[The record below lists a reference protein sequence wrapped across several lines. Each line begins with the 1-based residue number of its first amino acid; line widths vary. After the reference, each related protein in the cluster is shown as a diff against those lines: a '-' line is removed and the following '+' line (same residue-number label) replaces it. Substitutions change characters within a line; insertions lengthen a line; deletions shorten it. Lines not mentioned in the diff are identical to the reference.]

1 MPAIPGRP
9 LFIGVE
15 GPALTIDEK
24 KFIRRSQPGGFILF
38 ARNIETPE
46 QTNELLRSLQALVK
60 EPCFLSIDQEG
71 GRVDRLKQIL
81 PPMPSMFK
89 TALAGIGAVQRHASV
104 TARAL
109 RLLGFNMNFA
119 PVLDLMSPFRNGIED
134 RAFSC
139 APVEVAA
146 MGTVYLRTALKAGVP
161 GTLKHFPGLGRGE
174 CDSHLDLPFI
184 PIKRSNLILEDLH
197 PFRKNLRH
205 SPFVMVAH
213 AFYPDFEEN
222 DDRPVPASLSR
233 NIVTRLL
240 RKDLGFDG
248 VALTDDLLMGALRG
262 FGDLPL
268 ISQLAFQAGND
279 MLLLCRG
286 LEACEQVYKVL
297 ARKKT
302 MVQAKRQEQAYR
314 RIARVKKNL
323 ALKPTVADLDR
334 AALDGIAAEM
344 QRFSDEVAG
353 RDASAG

>member
-1 MPAIPGRP
+1 MRTIAGSP
-9 LFIGVE
+9 LFMGVE
-15 GPALTIDEK
+15 GPELTPDEK
-24 KFIRRSQPGGFILF
+24 KFIRRVQPGGVILF
-38 ARNIETPE
+38 ARNIETAE
-46 QTNELLRSLQALVK
+46 QTNELLRSMQGLVS
-60 EPCFLSIDQEG
+60 EPCFFSIDQEG
-71 GRVDRLKQIL
+71 GRVDRLKQFL
-81 PPMPSMFK
+81 PPMPSLFK
-89 TALAGIGAVQRHASV
+89 TALAGIGAVQRHARV

-109 RLLGFNMNFA
+109 RVLGFNMNFA

-146 MGTVYLRTALKAGVP
+146 MGTAYLRAAFKAGVP

-222 DDRPVPASLSR
+222 DDRPIPASLSR

-262 FGDLPL
+262 FGDLPM
-268 ISQLAFQAGND
+268 ISQLALQAGND

-286 LEACEQVYKVL
+286 LDACEQVYKLL

-302 MVQAKRQEQAYR
+302 MVQAKRQEQANR
-314 RIARVKKNL
+314 RIARVKKAL
-323 ALKPTVADLDR
+323 ALKPTVAALDR
-334 AALDGIAAEM
+334 TVLDSIAAEM
-344 QRFSDEVAG
+344 LRFAREVAG
-353 RDASAG
+353 QDPSAG